1 MFVASRTGTGSAAH
15 GRQRTSDQRNRTADR
30 GLPAPT
36 VAYHVERLERPGSS
50 AAEPRRARR
59 RTARG
64 KVRTRERVAEMLAC
78 RSARTQTLRGGSGS
92 TKSTVAYHARR
103 LGAPVDE
110 RCARRYDWAAIQRF
124 YDEGHTV
131 SECRLRFGFSS
142 ETWNAAVRRGAV
154 TGRPNKLPLDEL
166 LVANTFRS
174 RHNLRLRLVR
184 EGVKK
189 AECERCGL
197 TKWHGAP
204 VPLAL
209 HHINGDRTGQSAVQP
224 GALVHELSRPDG
236 ELRRAWGW
244 EATAVGGGGSA
255 GTRRTRAALAL

>member
-1 MFVASRTGTGSAAH
+1 MLAA
-15 GRQRTSDQRNRTADR
+15 
-30 GLPAPT
+30 GLA
-36 VAYHVERLERPGSS
+36 H
-50 AAEPRRARR
+50 AEIARR
-59 RTARG
+59 LG
-64 KVRTRERVAEMLAC
+64 V
-78 RSARTQTLRGGSGS
+78 

-131 SECRLRFGFSS
+131 RECRLKFGFSS

-154 TGRPNKLPLDEL
+154 KGRPNKLPLDEL

-174 RHNLRLRLVR
+174 RHNLRLRLIR
-184 EGVKK
+184 EGVKN

-197 TKWHGAP
+197 TQWHGAP

-209 HHINGDRTGQSAVQP
+209 HHINGDRLDNRLSNLQLLCMNCHGQ
-224 GALVHELSRPDG
+224 
-236 ELRRAWGW
+236 
-244 EATAVGGGGSA
+244 TANFAGRGGGKPPRSEQE
-255 GTRRTRAALAL
+255 AALARGELVPLSSFGLRRLPVLGETS